1 MFNKVFFLT
10 LPLIMRF
17 LFLAI
22 FFLTLQTSGQETIRT
37 AKLDSILYY
46 LDSANLENRID
57 FDRKAIRLSYEI
69 NNDTLLRR
77 AAIKLGLNSF
87 SIEDTLGLQ
96 ESNRH
101 LEELYFR
108 IKDSSSLAKKHHF
121 KALIFRLKNQLDSS
135 YYFYNESKD
144 ISIKIDNFFQAGI
157 RLKSMASMQ
166 NSEKDYI
173 GAQATIVKA
182 IEYFEPLN
190 RTRYIRD
197 SYNILGNILTNLG
210 QYEESRNYFRKA
222 REKAKLTGSDYNRE
236 KWHIQIL
243 NNIGYSYLAQKDY
256 RQAIT
261 FLEKAVNFPS
271 VEKKHSSLYKL
282 ILGNVAATRYEL
294 GRKEEAWKDFNK
306 LLSLREENGNKFHLS
321 RTHNN
326 FAHYYILEDENEKA
340 LFHAKKSYELSI
352 VSNHNFMTQMSL
364 GNLALL
370 TSGEESKNF
379 MKEYIELRDKLYER
393 ESNLKEQFALVRYET
408 EKKEKRNKELLIE
421 SDRQRQQKIIFGLI
435 GIIAVVI
442 SVTYFRSRRKKL
454 MYEAQLEKASA
465 REEERQQIAKS
476 LHDEVAG
483 DLRLLHQK
491 LSRTELENETKSI
504 EKIKDNVRNLSHQLS
519 SESFDEVSFKDQIIN
534 LISDSFSPKFRISTE
549 GIDTV
554 LWETIN
560 STIKRTLY
568 LCIRESLQNTIK
580 YAEATKFFI
589 RFSSEKKEILLLLE
603 DNGKGFEEGKGKKGI
618 GLKNLKERV
627 EEIHGSFHIES
638 TEQGTKTTISIP
650 INGR

>member
-1 MFNKVFFLT
+1 MK
-10 LPLIMRF
+10 F

-22 FFLTLQTSGQETIRT
+22 FFLTVQASGQEVNSNN
-37 AKLDSILYY
+37 KLDSILYY
-46 LDSANLENRID
+46 LDSADFKNRID

-87 SIEDTLGLQ
+87 SIEDIVGLK
-96 ESNRH
+96 ESNKH
-101 LEELYFR
+101 LGELYKR
-108 IKDSSSLAKKHHF
+108 TEDSLALAKKHHF
-121 KALIFRLKNQLDSS
+121 KALIFRIKNELDSS
-135 YYFYNESKD
+135 YYYYNESKD
-144 ISIKIDNFFQAGI
+144 ISIKLEEFLDAGI

-173 GAQATIVKA
+173 GAQATIINALSYLEQTKDT
-182 IEYFEPLN
+182 IF
-190 RTRYIRD
+190 TRD

-210 QYEESRNYFRKA
+210 QYEESRDYFRRA
-222 REKAKLTGSDYNRE
+222 EEKSKLIGSEYNKE
-236 KWHIQIL
+236 KWRIQIL
-243 NNIGYSYLAQKDY
+243 NNIGYSYLAEKKY
-256 RQAIT
+256 NQAIT
-261 FLEKAVNFPS
+261 FLEKAANFHN
-271 VEKKHSSLYKL
+271 VEKEHSTLYKF
-282 ILGNVAATRYEL
+282 ILANLAATRYEL
-294 GRKEEAWKDFNK
+294 GRKEEAWEDFNK
-306 LLSLREENGNKFHLS
+306 LLLLREEGGSKFHLS

-326 FAHYYILEDENEKA
+326 FAHYYILEGKKEKA
-340 LFHAKKSYELSI
+340 LFHAKKSYDLSI
-352 VSNHNFMTQMSL
+352 QSNHNFMTQMSL

-370 TSGEESKNF
+370 TSGEESKQY

-421 SDRQRQQKIIFGLI
+421 SDRQRQQKIIFALI
-435 GIIAVVI
+435 GVLALVI
-442 SVTYFRSRRKKL
+442 SVTYFRNRRKKL

-491 LSRTELENETKSI
+491 LVRTQQDEEAKSI
-504 EKIKDNVRNLSHQLS
+504 EVIKDNVRNLSHQLS

-560 STIKRTLY
+560 NTIKRTLY

-627 EEIHGSFHIES
+627 EEIHGSFQIES